1 MDAEVLQAIFLH
13 YIGVKWSVFFKRMI
27 TQICENADAWKS
39 SQTEIPKDDRLR
51 RLYFLGNKGTGIYN
65 TLAAKRSS
73 LHRQKYFGHQLLD
86 FDTQQIETQD
96 GEEEAEFG
104 DYVRSNPS
112 KVGRAKQTAR
122 KSTDGQALRKQLA
135 SKAARMSAP
144 SRAMRLFS
152 QEAEVSEVDDEEEE
166 EAEEEEYGHYEESHS
181 QPAIKR
187 PMEAKQELLHLLA
200 TEIIVNKSL
209 YGELT
214 CFRTAFEDW
223 NPLLPHETVLAVL
236 KFFGVSQKWLSF
248 FSTFLKAPLK
258 FAEDDASAEPRLRRR
273 GAPGSYALS
282 DMLGETVFF
291 CLDFA
296 VNRAT
301 NGAMIHRL
309 YDDVWFWNRDYE
321 KCAEAWSAVNAFADV
336 MGVEVRIDVESPYK
350 GSLLI
355 SI

>member
-13 YIGVKWSVFFKRMI
+13 YIGVKWSVFFKRMF
-27 TQICENADAWKS
+27 TQVRENADAWKS

-51 RLYFLGNKGTGIYN
+51 RLYFLGTKGTGIYN

-104 DYVRSNPS
+104 DYVQKTKLART
-112 KVGRAKQTAR
+112 GRTKQTAR
-122 KSTDGQALRKQLA
+122 QSYSAQAPRKQLA
-135 SKAARMSAP
+135 AKAARKSAP
-144 SRAMRLFS
+144 SAAPVMS
-152 QEAEVSEVDDEEEE
+152 VMPDEDDDDVDEDDEAQEES
-166 EAEEEEYGHYEESHS
+166 YGHYQESYS
-181 QPAIKR
+181 PPVIKR
-187 PMEAKQELLHLLA
+187 PMEAKQELLHLLT

-223 NPLLPHETVLAVL
+223 NPLLPHEAVLAVL
-236 KFFGVSQKWLSF
+236 KFFGVSHKWLSF
-248 FSTFLKAPLK
+248 FSKFLKAPLK
-258 FAEDDASAEPRLRRR
+258 FAEDDASSEPRLRRR

-282 DMLGETVFF
+282 DMLSETVFF

-309 YDDVWFWNRDYE
+309 YDDVWFWDRDYE
-321 KCAEAWSAVNAFADV
+321 KCAKSWSAVNAFTDV
-336 MGVEVRIDVESPYK
+336 MGVEVNTCFVSK
-350 GSLLI
+350 SHC
-355 SI
+355 